1 MHAPSPPGVYRAV
14 RPEST
19 SVRAPLVAALAAY
32 SSAARR
38 KFLDRCTRVP
48 RAARPVVRQ
57 SRPTALVGSNLHGI
71 VNYRMRIKP
80 AVTRRAIWAV
90 VIAPVLIA
98 MVIGILSFVHVT
110 ASIEPSKRCAPSIWQ
125 SQWPKWI
132 GCTMA
137 AHEGLA
143 GGLIGGAGAL
153 FAAWVA
159 YTAVRD
165 QIDAEGERVREQ
177 IDAERRQA
185 REQLAEEERQRL
197 QQHAEAKEVALVVIT
212 QPVHAAATALAQIDD
227 ALRIGQ
233 VGHIQTD
240 ADRRVDLAIAH
251 VKGALESFT
260 VRESVRDLAVHDR
273 VLYLLIVS
281 TLSTFVNVTINQSPF
296 LSRGERLQAH
306 RRALMR
312 LHAYLGPFDTQ
323 LAQVFARDSAT
334 TPNP

>member
-1 MHAPSPPGVYRAV
+1 MRLRRPGISGRPARIDERTGAASGRLSRLFFRCAPQIPRPMHTCPAC
-14 RPEST
+14 
-19 SVRAPLVAALAAY
+19 RAPG
-32 SSAARR
+32 SAAVPTNRFGGIEPPWYR
-38 KFLDRCTRVP
+38 KLQDENQASSHTTSDMGSRDRPGFDRDGH
-48 RAARPVVRQ
+48 RD
-57 SRPTALVGSNLHGI
+57 
-71 VNYRMRIKP
+71 
-80 AVTRRAIWAV
+80 
-90 VIAPVLIA
+90 
-98 MVIGILSFVHVT
+98 LSFVHVT